1 METTLIIFPFKKNSP
16 TKAFEL
22 RYDFELR
29 IQKILG
35 HCIPMETAFRP
46 ISHTILFCGTKNSN
60 KLHYQMPA
68 KYLSTSSL
76 PSLSLTF
83 PSKYAIDFGRKTKRR
98 LRFNGFISASSSSF
112 ERDPSQQLAVL
123 LEVEGSLILFFYF
136 LFFYCCV
143 ILSAVCLCCF
153 LVI

>member
-1 METTLIIFPFKKNSP
+1 
-16 TKAFEL
+16 
-22 RYDFELR
+22 
-29 IQKILG
+29 
-35 HCIPMETAFRP
+35 METAFRP
-46 ISHTILFCGTKNSN
+46 ISYTILFCGTKNSN
-60 KLHYQMPA
+60 KLHYQVPA

-123 LEVEGSLILFFYF
+123 LEVEGVLMDVYRLGNRQAFNVAFRKLGLDCANWTEPVY
-136 LFFYCCV
+136 LDLGRYDV
-143 ILSAVCLCCF
+143 LSIIHACS
-153 LVI
+153 